1 MREIIEIERL
11 GNAAAAS
18 LAGYLTSELG
28 LSAELLA
35 VRGSCIEVETQSG
48 SLPELL
54 SALEAWGQQSAVS
67 SLCVRLNGRSYIL
80 ENPKMANTS
89 RPATA

>member
-28 LSAELLA
+28 LSADLLA
-35 VRGSCIEVETQSG
+35 VCGSCVEVETQSG
-48 SLPELL
+48 SLPALL
-54 SALEAWGQQSAVS
+54 SALEEWGQPNAIS

-80 ENPKMANTS
+80 ESPKMANTFH
-89 RPATA
+89 PATT

>member
-1 MREIIEIERL
+1 MREIVEVERL
-11 GNAAAAS
+11 GNADAAS
-18 LAGYLTSELG
+18 LARYLTQELC
-28 LSAELLA
+28 LRAKVVA
-35 VRGSCIEVETQSG
+35 VRRSCVEVETQSG

-80 ENPKMANTS
+80 ESPKMANTF